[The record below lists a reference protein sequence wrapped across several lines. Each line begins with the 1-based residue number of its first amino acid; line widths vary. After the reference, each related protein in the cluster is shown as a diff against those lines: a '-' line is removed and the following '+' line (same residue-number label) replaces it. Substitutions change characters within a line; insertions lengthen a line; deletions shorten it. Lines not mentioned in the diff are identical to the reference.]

1 MASLDQATPARPS
14 AASGRD
20 SKIIGLISAGHFF
33 SHFYLLSLPPLFV
46 FLQKDFGV
54 SYVELG
60 LAMTAYNLIGGV
72 IQAPVGF
79 LVDRIGARLLLLLGF
94 GLNALAVGLI
104 GVVGGYGMLLALAV
118 LAGIGNSVF
127 HPADYAIMSGT
138 VSEAKVGRAFGIHT
152 FSGFF
157 GGSVAPI
164 TMGLMAAM
172 WGWRAALI
180 VAGALGLVTLAV
192 MAVNSGILGQ
202 AAPGA
207 KGDHRAVNDAAG
219 ARRGW
224 SLLLT
229 PAMLLFFALFCAIT
243 FTTSGLYAFTIN
255 GLIDLHGTPYTLA
268 NAALT
273 GFLLASSFGVL
284 LGGFL
289 ADRVGRHDLV
299 ASLALMFAAATI
311 ILPAFVALP
320 PVALVVVLSLS
331 GLAFGTVQPARD
343 MMVRAIT
350 PSSEM
355 GKAFGFLSV
364 GMSVGS
370 SISPLIFGWFMD
382 TGRPDFVFLA
392 AAFFMLLTLLAALS
406 GRFVGVRSGLA
417 RGKSA
422 PR

>member
-1 MASLDQATPARPS
+1 MTTLEQSAPSGPPESAR
-14 AASGRD
+14 RD
-20 SKIIGLISAGHFF
+20 TKIIALISAGHFF
-33 SHFYLLSLPPLFV
+33 SHFYLLCLPPLFL
-46 FLQKDFGV
+46 FLQRDFDV
-54 SYVELG
+54 SYVKLG
-60 LAMTAYNLIGGV
+60 LALTAYNLVGGV

-79 LVDRIGARLLLLLGF
+79 LVDRFGARTLLLIGF
-94 GLNALAVGLI
+94 GLNAVCIGLI
-104 GVVGGYGMLLALAV
+104 GVADSYWMLLVLAM

-157 GGSVAPI
+157 GGAVAPL
-164 TMGLMAAM
+164 TMGLLAAQ
-172 WGWRAALI
+172 WGWRPALL
-180 VAGALGLVTLAV
+180 VAGGLGLATWAVLAL
-192 MAVNSGILGQ
+192 NSGILGR
-202 AAPGA
+202 AAPGRKSGAAAINSGETA
-207 KGDHRAVNDAAG
+207 K
-219 ARRGW
+219 RGW

-243 FTTSGLYAFTIN
+243 FTTSGIYAFTIN

-268 NAALT
+268 NAGLT

-284 LGGFL
+284 LGGYL

-299 ASLALMFAAATI
+299 AS
-311 ILPAFVALP
+311 
-320 PVALVVVLSLS
+320 VALVVAAAAILVPAFVDPSAAMLILVLSLS

-355 GKAFGFLSV
+355 GKTFGFLSV

-370 SISPLIFGWFMD
+370 SISPLVYGWFMD
-382 TGRPDFVFLA
+382 DGRPEMVFIA
-392 AAFFMLLTLLAALS
+392 TAGFMIVTLFAALA
-406 GRFVGVRSGLA
+406 GRFVGVRTGLS
-417 RGKSA
+417 RT
-422 PR
+422 

>member
-1 MASLDQATPARPS
+1 MATLDQSTLRGAPDAAR
-14 AASGRD
+14 RD
-20 SKIIGLISAGHFF
+20 LKVISLISAGHFF
-33 SHFYLLSLPPLFV
+33 SHFYLLCLPPLFL
-46 FLQKDFGV
+46 FLQRDFGV

-79 LVDRIGARLLLLLGF
+79 LVDRFGARALLLAGF
-94 GLNALAVGLI
+94 GLNAVAIGLI
-104 GVVGGYGMLLALAV
+104 GFAESYWLLLILAV

-157 GGSVAPI
+157 GGAVAPV
-164 TMGLMAAM
+164 TMGLLAAY
-172 WGWRAALI
+172 WGWRPALI
-180 VAGALGLVTLAV
+180 VAGALGLATLAA
-192 MAVNSGILGQ
+192 MAVNSGILGR
-202 AAPGA
+202 AAPGNG
-207 KGDHRAVNDAAG
+207 KGDKHKAAPLNDSG
-219 ARRGW
+219 TARRGW
-224 SLLLT
+224 ALLMT

-243 FTTSGLYAFTIN
+243 FTTSGIYAFTIN

-268 NAALT
+268 NTALT

-299 ASLALMFAAATI
+299 ASVALVVAAATI
-311 ILPAFVALP
+311 LVPAFVAP
-320 PVALVVVLSLS
+320 SPVVLVFVLSLS

-350 PSSEM
+350 PGTEM

-370 SISPLIFGWFMD
+370 SISPLVFGWFMD
-382 TGRPDFVFLA
+382 SGRPDAVFIA
-392 AAFFMLLTLLAALS
+392 AAGFMIVTLLAALA
-406 GRFVGVRSGLA
+406 GRFVGVRTGLT
-417 RGKSA
+417 RS
-422 PR
+422 

>member
-1 MASLDQATPARPS
+1 MATVDQSTLAGDPAS
-14 AASGRD
+14 ARRD
-20 SKIIGLISAGHFF
+20 AKVIGLISAGHFF
-33 SHFYLLSLPPLFV
+33 SHYYLLCLPPLFL
-46 FLQKDFGV
+46 FLQQDFQV

-79 LVDRIGARLLLLLGF
+79 LADRFGARHLLLFGF
-94 GLNALAVGLI
+94 GLNAVAIGLI
-104 GVVGGYGMLLALAV
+104 GVADSYWILLTLAV

-164 TMGLMAAM
+164 TMGLMAAY
-172 WGWRAALI
+172 WGWRPAL
-180 VAGALGLVTLAV
+180 VAAGAVGLVTLAV
-192 MAVNSGILGQ
+192 MAFNSGILGQ
-202 AAPGA
+202 AAAADKHKPA
-207 KGDHRAVNDAAG
+207 AVNASDG

-224 SLLLT
+224 SLLLS

-243 FTTSGLYAFTIN
+243 FTTSGIYAFTIN

-299 ASLALMFAAATI
+299 ASVALIVAAATI
-311 ILPAFVALP
+311 LAPAFTSLT
-320 PVALVVVLSLS
+320 PVALVFVLSLS

-350 PSSEM
+350 PGSEM

-364 GMSVGS
+364 GMSLGS
-370 SISPLIFGWFMD
+370 SVSPLMFGWFMD
-382 TGRPDFVFLA
+382 SGRPDVVFIA
-392 AAFFMLLTLLAALS
+392 AAGFMVVTLFAALA
-406 GRFVGVRSGLA
+406 GRFVGVRTGLS
-417 RGKSA
+417 RT
-422 PR
+422 

>member
-1 MASLDQATPARPS
+1 MATFDQSTLPGAPDTTR
-14 AASGRD
+14 RD
-20 SKIIGLISAGHFF
+20 AKVISLISAGHFF
-33 SHFYLLSLPPLFV
+33 SHFYLLTLPPLFL
-46 FLQKDFGV
+46 FLQRDFSV

-79 LVDRIGARLLLLLGF
+79 LVDRFGARGLLLLGF
-94 GLNALAVGLI
+94 GMNAVAIGLI
-104 GVVGGYGMLLALAV
+104 GVADSYWMLLVLAV

-138 VSEAKVGRAFGIHT
+138 ISEEKVGRAFGIHT

-157 GGSVAPI
+157 GGAVAPV
-164 TMGLMAAM
+164 TMGLLAAY
-172 WGWRAALI
+172 WGWRPALI
-180 VAGALGLVTLAV
+180 VAGLTGLVTLAV
-192 MAVNSGILGQ
+192 MALNSGILGQ
-202 AAPGA
+202 AAPGD
-207 KGDHRAVNDAAG
+207 KHGDKHKAVPLNDSG
-219 ARRGW
+219 TARRGW
-224 SLLLT
+224 SLLLS

-243 FTTSGLYAFTIN
+243 FTTSGIYAFTIN

-299 ASLALMFAAATI
+299 ASVALIVAAATI
-311 ILPAFVALP
+311 MIPAFSDLG
-320 PVALVVVLSLS
+320 PVMLVLILSLS

-350 PSSEM
+350 PGSEM

-370 SISPLIFGWFMD
+370 SISPLMFGWFMD
-382 TGRPDFVFLA
+382 AGRPDVVFIAAGGFMIVTLFMALA
-392 AAFFMLLTLLAALS
+392 
-406 GRFVGVRSGLA
+406 GRFVGVRTGLT
-417 RGKSA
+417 RT
-422 PR
+422 

>member
-1 MASLDQATPARPS
+1 MATLDQSALTDTTASAR
-14 AASGRD
+14 RD
-20 SKIIGLISAGHFF
+20 TKVISLISAGHFF
-33 SHFYLLSLPPLFV
+33 SHFYLLTLPPLFL
-46 FLQKDFGV
+46 FLQRDFGV

-79 LVDRIGARLLLLLGF
+79 LVDRFGARMLLLFGF
-94 GLNALAVGLI
+94 GLNAVAIGLI
-104 GVVGGYGMLLALAV
+104 GVVDSYWMLLALAV

-157 GGSVAPI
+157 GGAVAPV
-164 TMGLMAAM
+164 TMGLLAAY
-172 WGWRAALI
+172 WGWRPALV
-180 VAGALGLVTLAV
+180 VAGGLGLATLAV
-192 MAVNSGILGQ
+192 MALNSGILGQ
-202 AAPGA
+202 AAPGS
-207 KGDHRAVNDAAG
+207 GNDG
-219 ARRGW
+219 KHKPVPLNDSGSARRGW
-224 SLLLT
+224 SLLLS

-243 FTTSGLYAFTIN
+243 FTTSGIYAFTIN

-268 NAALT
+268 NTALT

-284 LGGFL
+284 LGGYL

-299 ASLALMFAAATI
+299 ASVALIVAAATI
-311 ILPAFVALP
+311 MIPAFAAP
-320 PVALVVVLSLS
+320 SPVVLVIVLSLS

-350 PSSEM
+350 PSTEM

-382 TGRPDFVFLA
+382 SGRPDAVFIA
-392 AAFFMLLTLLAALS
+392 AAGFMIVTLFAALA
-406 GRFVGVRSGLA
+406 GRFVGVRTGLT
-417 RGKSA
+417 RT
-422 PR
+422 

>member
-1 MASLDQATPARPS
+1 MATVDESTLAGAPAS
-14 AASGRD
+14 ARRD
-20 SKIIGLISAGHFF
+20 AKVISLISAGHFF
-33 SHFYLLSLPPLFV
+33 SHFYLLTLPPLFL
-46 FLQKDFGV
+46 FLQKDFQV

-79 LVDRIGARLLLLLGF
+79 LVDRFGARLLLLLGF
-94 GLNALAVGLI
+94 GLNAIAIGLI
-104 GVVGGYGMLLALAV
+104 GIADAYWILLALAV

-157 GGSVAPI
+157 GGAVAPI
-164 TMGLMAAM
+164 TMGLMAAY
-172 WGWRAALI
+172 WGWRPALV
-180 VAGALGLVTLAV
+180 VAGALGLATLVV
-192 MAVNSGILGQ
+192 MAFNSGILGQ
-202 AAPGA
+202 AAPGG
-207 KGDHRAVNDAAG
+207 KHKAVALDASG
-219 ARRGW
+219 RMRRGW
-224 SLLLT
+224 SLLLA

-243 FTTSGLYAFTIN
+243 FTTSGIYAFTIN

-299 ASLALMFAAATI
+299 AS
-311 ILPAFVALP
+311 
-320 PVALVVVLSLS
+320 VALVVAAVTVIVPAFADLPPVLLVFVLSVS

-370 SISPLIFGWFMD
+370 SISPLVFGWFMD
-382 TGRPDFVFLA
+382 AHRPDAVFIA
-392 AAFFMLLTLLAALS
+392 AAGFMIVTLLAALA
-406 GRFVGVRSGLA
+406 GRFVGVRTGLS
-417 RGKSA
+417 RT
-422 PR
+422 

>member
-1 MASLDQATPARPS
+1 MASVEQTTLAGAPAS
-14 AASGRD
+14 ARRD
-20 SKIIGLISAGHFF
+20 AKVIGLISAGHFF
-33 SHFYLLSLPPLFV
+33 SHYYLLTLPPLFL
-46 FLQKDFGV
+46 FLQEDFQV

-94 GLNALAVGLI
+94 GLNAAAIGLI
-104 GVVGGYGMLLALAV
+104 GVADTYWMLLTLAV

-152 FSGFF
+152 SSGFF
-157 GGSVAPI
+157 GGAVAPI
-164 TMGLMAAM
+164 TIGLMAAYL
-172 WGWRAALI
+172 GWRAALI
-180 VAGALGLVTLAV
+180 VAGAVGLLTLLV
-192 MAVNSGILGQ
+192 MALNSGILGQ
-202 AAPGA
+202 AAPGGKHKVA
-207 KGDHRAVNDAAG
+207 PVDSSGR

-224 SLLLT
+224 SLLLA
-229 PAMLLFFALFCAIT
+229 PAMLLFFALFCTIT
-243 FTTSGLYAFTIN
+243 FTTSGIYAFTIN

-299 ASLALMFAAATI
+299 ASVALIVAAATVI
-311 ILPAFVALP
+311 VPAFTALSPVLLVA
-320 PVALVVVLSLS
+320 VLSVS

-370 SISPLIFGWFMD
+370 SISPLVFGWFMD
-382 TGRPDFVFLA
+382 AHRPDVVFIA
-392 AAFFMLLTLLAALS
+392 AAGFMILTLFAALA
-406 GRFVGVRSGLA
+406 GRFVGVRTGLS
-417 RGKSA
+417 RT
-422 PR
+422 

>member
-33 SHFYLLSLPPLFV
+33 SHFYLLSLPPLFL

-207 KGDHRAVNDAAG
+207 KGDHRAVNAPPARAAAG
-219 ARRGW
+219 R
-224 SLLLT
+224 
-229 PAMLLFFALFCAIT
+229 CC
-243 FTTSGLYAFTIN
+243 
-255 GLIDLHGTPYTLA
+255 
-268 NAALT
+268 
-273 GFLLASSFGVL
+273 
-284 LGGFL
+284 
-289 ADRVGRHDLV
+289 
-299 ASLALMFAAATI
+299 
-311 ILPAFVALP
+311 
-320 PVALVVVLSLS
+320 
-331 GLAFGTVQPARD
+331 
-343 MMVRAIT
+343 
-350 PSSEM
+350 
-355 GKAFGFLSV
+355 
-364 GMSVGS
+364 
-370 SISPLIFGWFMD
+370 
-382 TGRPDFVFLA
+382 
-392 AAFFMLLTLLAALS
+392 
-406 GRFVGVRSGLA
+406 
-417 RGKSA
+417 
-422 PR
+422 